1 MSCIMQCVVF
11 GAGSRWTALAQTL
24 IQNGNPTILFSLFQ
38 EDAELINTRHENV
51 NYLPWVQL
59 HHELTCSTDLQNLLQ
74 GDEVLVIAVPS
85 VAVKSCLQNLKP
97 YYQGQTIVLASK
109 GWNASD
115 FSPLSSWI
123 IQTLWKVPFVVLSG
137 ASHAEEVVR
146 QIPTGVV
153 LASEQE
159 QLTHQVKK
167 LFQNER
173 FKCSESTDVVGV
185 QLMWAFKNLIALA
198 CGVSDG
204 LGYGVNTKALLL
216 TKGIQEVW
224 EIGTF
229 LGADLQTFRSYAG
242 IWDLYVTCS
251 SALSRNRNA
260 GRLLAQGH
268 TKAEITGGLMN
279 MVAEGLYM
287 VETIS
292 AFLAQHSF
300 NLPLLEMII
309 AIVEQKKTVNQAFEA
324 FLRKC

>member
-1 MSCIMQCVVF
+1 MQCVVF

-38 EDAELINTRHENV
+38 EDAELINARHENV

-74 GDEVLVIAVPS
+74 GDELLVIAVPS
-85 VAVKSCLQNLKP
+85 VAVKSCLQSLKP

-123 IQTLWKVPFVVLSG
+123 IQILWKAPFVVLSG
-137 ASHAEEVVR
+137 ASHAEEVIR

-159 QLTHQVKK
+159 VLTHQVKT
-167 LFQNER
+167 LFQNDW
-173 FKCSESTDVVGV
+173 FKCWESTDVIGV

-198 CGVSDG
+198 CGISDG
-204 LGYGVNTKALLL
+204 LGYGVNTKALIL

-224 EIGTF
+224 EIGAF

-309 AIVEQKKTVNQAFEA
+309 AIVEQKKTVGQAFEA
-324 FLRKC
+324 FLKKC

>member
-1 MSCIMQCVVF
+1 MQCVVF

-24 IQNGNPTILFSLFQ
+24 IQNGNPTILFSLSQ

-159 QLTHQVKK
+159 ILTHQVKT
-167 LFQNER
+167 LFQNDW
-173 FKCSESTDVVGV
+173 FKCSESTDVIGV

-198 CGVSDG
+198 CGISDG
-204 LGYGVNTKALLL
+204 LGYGVNTKALIL

-224 EIGTF
+224 EIGDF

-251 SALSRNRNA
+251 SSLSRNRNA

-292 AFLAQHSF
+292 VFLSQHSF